1 MSLISLG
8 ELTAGTIVRR
18 YKRFLADV
26 ELADGRVVVAHCP
39 NTGSMESCWAP
50 GKRVELSHSD
60 NPKRKLPWTLER
72 VDMGHGW
79 VGVHT
84 GRANEFI
91 AAAVQAQRIP
101 TLQGYRQL
109 KREPRINAPGFAP
122 SRFDLALTQ
131 GNRIDAFV
139 EVKNTTLLRG
149 CAVQFPD
156 AVTERGRKHLELLLH
171 MVKQK
176 YRAVLVF
183 AVNRPEGDYFEPAAE
198 VDPRYAE
205 RLEFVSVQGVEVMA
219 VRLRHTA
226 DGIDF
231 GGSAV
236 YHPG

>member
-18 YKRFLADV
+18 YKRFLADI

-50 GKRVELSHSD
+50 GKRVELSHRD

-72 VDMGHGW
+72 VDMGSGW

-84 GRANEFI
+84 GRANELI

-101 TLQGYRQL
+101 ALCGYRQL

-122 SRFDLALTQ
+122 SRFDLALTH
-131 GNRIDAFV
+131 GNRSDAFV

-149 CAVQFPD
+149 RALLFPD
-156 AVTERGRKHLELLLH
+156 AVTERGRKHLDLLLH

-183 AVNRPEGDYFEPAAE
+183 AINRPEGDYFEPAAAI
-198 VDPRYAE
+198 DPDYAE
-205 RLEFVSVQGVEVMA
+205 RLEFVAARGVEVIA
-219 VRLRHTA
+219 VRLRHA
-226 DGIDF
+226 SGGIDIA
-231 GGSAV
+231 GSTR
-236 YHPG
+236 YRPR